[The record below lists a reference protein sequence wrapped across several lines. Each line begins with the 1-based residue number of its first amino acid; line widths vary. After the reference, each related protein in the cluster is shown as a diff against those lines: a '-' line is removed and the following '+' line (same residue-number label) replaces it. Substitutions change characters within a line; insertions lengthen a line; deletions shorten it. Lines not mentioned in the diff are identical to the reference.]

1 MFFQVW
7 RSGEPVTL
15 LGVSGAVWAVFAV
28 VWMVLSFGR
37 KPAQRRESL
46 FGRLFHT
53 AYMAAAFILL
63 YSRNPGLEALRK
75 RFVPDAT
82 WVGAVGLALTVAGIA
97 FAIWARFHIG
107 KQWSPVVEIREDH
120 KLIDTGPYARIRHP
134 IYTGILTAML
144 GTGLILGELRAL
156 VAVLLTT
163 LGFWI
168 KGRKEESFLREEF
181 GPAYR
186 DYERR
191 TGFYL
196 PRLGRRGP
204 AAEVSEAQSSS
215 SV

>member
-1 MFFQVW
+1 MFVVW
-7 RSGEPVTL
+7 QSGEPVTL
-15 LGVSGAVWAVFAV
+15 LGISGAVWAVFAV

-63 YSRNPGLEALRK
+63 YSRNPGLDALRR
-75 RFVPDAT
+75 RFVPDAA
-82 WVGAVGLALTVAGIA
+82 WVGAAGLALTVVGIA

-120 KLIDTGPYARIRHP
+120 KLIETGPYARIRHP
-134 IYTGILTAML
+134 IYTGILLAML

-156 VAVLLTT
+156 VAVLLAT

-168 KGRKEESFLREEF
+168 KGRKEESFLHQEF

-196 PRLGRRGP
+196 PRFGRGAGRG
-204 AAEVSEAQSSS
+204 VSEAQSSS